1 MKKIMTNLLNL
12 PEVIVEEVWQEGN
25 LLILSVSRQG
35 KSAICPHCGQ
45 RSEKLHQNQ
54 RYLVKDL
61 PIGEREVILEE
72 VSSMVEDVAK
82 NVIPIDVKSLKKLG
96 IDEISL
102 VKGQGK
108 FIVVLVD
115 IDKGK
120 LIGLVSE
127 RKQIEIEEERKKVFE
142 SLKGNKYTLL
152 KAESKLTEKQKE
164 KFEQSKDLITGTF
177 ELIDWLKKAK
187 PYYQNSVKTI
197 TRWFGEIVGYF
208 EKKTTSGVVEGINNK
223 LKLIKRSG
231 FGFRNFHNF
240 EMRALLSW
248 HYPIDLAL

>member
-1 MKKIMTNLLNL
+1 LARRKSFDFI
-12 PEVIVEEVWQEGN
+12 
-25 LLILSVSRQG
+25 G
-35 KSAICPHCGQ
+35 KSPGEKCNLSTVEKICPNAVATVDRFHITKVIHQ
-45 RSEKLHQNQ
+45 ELNSARINQKKVAEKL
-54 RYLVKDL
+54 
-61 PIGEREVILEE
+61 
-72 VSSMVEDVAK
+72 
-82 NVIPIDVKSLKKLG
+82 NV
-96 IDEISL
+96 
-102 VKGQGK
+102 
-108 FIVVLVD
+108 
-115 IDKGK
+115 
-120 LIGLVSE
+120 
-127 RKQIEIEEERKKVFE
+127 EERKKVFE

-164 KFEQSKDLITGTF
+164 KLEKIKEASPIMAIMYDLKEEFHQLFEQSKDLITGTF

>member
-1 MKKIMTNLLNL
+1 
-12 PEVIVEEVWQEGN
+12 
-25 LLILSVSRQG
+25 
-35 KSAICPHCGQ
+35 
-45 RSEKLHQNQ
+45 
-54 RYLVKDL
+54 
-61 PIGEREVILEE
+61 
-72 VSSMVEDVAK
+72 MVEDVAK

-108 FIVVLVD
+108 DRFHVTKVIHQELNSARINQKKVAE
-115 IDKGK
+115 K
-120 LIGLVSE
+120 LNV
-127 RKQIEIEEERKKVFE
+127 EERKKVFE
-142 SLKGNKYTLL
+142 ILKGNKYTLL